1 MFDTVHAAVQ
11 QSLSD
16 GTPLWQ
22 ADPDKSLIRIVSKSK
37 MDLLSDEDVQAIFE
51 TQHIVIPDQFA
62 PSMAFDA
69 KGLRS
74 LAELDKPVTI
84 HGQLLIIIFY

>member
-1 MFDTVHAAVQ
+1 MFESVHSAVQ
-11 QSLSD
+11 QSLSN
-16 GTPLWQ
+16 GMPLWQ
-22 ADPDKSLIRIVSKSK
+22 ADPDNSLICIVSKSK
-37 MDLLSDEDVQAIFE
+37 MDLLSDEEVQAMFE
-51 TQHIVIPDQFA
+51 TQHIVVPDQFA

-84 HGQLLIIIFY
+84 HGQLLIMIFY